1 MDLLGKKQAISF
13 AGAARSGGACHCVI
27 ATQLCVQSNCILALQ
42 RFPHYLGVWDG
53 AIGVED
59 LKQGR
64 KVDVRE
70 VIQGLKVKNLDLMRV
85 KE

>member
-1 MDLLGKKQAISF
+1 M
-13 AGAARSGGACHCVI
+13 
-27 ATQLCVQSNCILALQ
+27 
-42 RFPHYLGVWDG
+42 
-53 AIGVED
+53 GVED